1 MTGSDPGSGAVRGA
15 SRPLLQML
23 EDIAHGRDSTAS
35 GSSAAMTAATA
46 AALVSMAAR
55 ASRPSWAEAGGAIAQ
70 AETLR
75 ARLQAHIA
83 TDAGAYRQ
91 ARTLLARSG
100 KDRDH
105 RGAPRAPRGEPA
117 PSAEERERELTA
129 ALIHAAQEP
138 LLIAEAAAEV
148 AEVAVWTVGDGCAD
162 HRADAVGAVLLAA
175 AGCRTAAH
183 LVDINL
189 GLPAGHAFRARAAAA
204 VAAVAAHEATVL
216 AAAR

>member
-1 MTGSDPGSGAVRGA
+1 MPGTDPQRGERAA

-23 EDIAHGRDSTAS
+23 EDIAHGRDATAS
-35 GSSAAMTAATA
+35 GSAAAMTAATA
-46 AALVSMAAR
+46 AALISMAAR
-55 ASRPSWAEAGGAIAQ
+55 ASRASWADAGGAIAQ
-70 AETLR
+70 AESLR
-75 ARLQAHIA
+75 SRLQAHIA
-83 TDAGAYRQ
+83 TDADAYQQ
-91 ARTLLARSG
+91 ARSLLAQSG

-105 RGAPRAPRGEPA
+105 RGAPRAPGAPA
-117 PSAEERERELTA
+117 ATPDERERALTS

-175 AGCRTAAH
+175 AACRTAAH
-183 LVDINL
+183 LVEINL

-204 VAAVAAHEATVL
+204 TAAVAAHEATVL
-216 AAAR
+216 ASAL